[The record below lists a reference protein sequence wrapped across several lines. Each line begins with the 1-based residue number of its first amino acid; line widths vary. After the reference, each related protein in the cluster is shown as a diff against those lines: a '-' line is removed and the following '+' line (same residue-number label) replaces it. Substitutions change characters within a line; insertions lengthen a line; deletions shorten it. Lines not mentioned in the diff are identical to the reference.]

1 VGGVVSFLVLFLIAL
16 LPVTDAG
23 AAANTHGRTRN
34 VVRFDR
40 TPIVA
45 GSYVWFSSVFDFC
58 DTPPSAPSRAWHFRI
73 TDSTITF
80 KYRKARYTIPV
91 PDAEVTIDPAA
102 VTAVTVFGADE
113 KWHTVVP
120 AGFSGN
126 VFLTGV
132 PWQAPI
138 DFDGRFGRVSWSG
151 TVTSDVP
158 DAPIG
163 WRWGAAVYDTL
174 GSPEELFVNPVDGA
188 TPAGTPQSFVFHLL
202 EGGTSTCPPQSTGE
216 LGRRRCVAPVEVDC
230 AAVDGSV
237 CSLPCNATCD
247 PVCEPPRC
255 HTQCKEPPPAT
266 CDVKCEKPECEI
278 QCPNGVECS
287 GDDRLCPHCTTV
299 CKTPHCVTHCQA
311 PKPECTAVC
320 EEPRCEWNCIS
331 AAGSGACTNE
341 QIAEI
346 ACTAPTWRDDICN

>member
-1 VGGVVSFLVLFLIAL
+1 MGGVVGFLVLFFIAL
-16 LPVTDAG
+16 LPATDAG
-23 AAANTHGRTRN
+23 AAASTTGKTKNA
-34 VVRFDR
+34 VRFHH

-45 GSYVWFSSVFDFC
+45 GSYLWFSSVFDFC
-58 DTPPSAPSRAWHFRI
+58 DTPSAPSRAWHFRM
-73 TDSTITF
+73 TDSKITF
-80 KYRKARYTIPV
+80 RYRKVRYEIPV

-102 VTAVTVFGADE
+102 VTATTLFGVDGR
-113 KWHTVVP
+113 WHTVVP

-132 PWQAPI
+132 PYQAPV
-138 DFDGRFGRVSWSG
+138 DFDGGFVRVSWSG

-158 DAPIG
+158 GASIG

-174 GSPEELFVNPVDGA
+174 GSPEQELSVNPVDGD
-188 TPAGTPQSFVFHLL
+188 TPAGTPQSFLSHLIA
-202 EGGTSTCPPQSTGE
+202 GGTSTCPPQLTGE
-216 LGRRRCVAPVEVDC
+216 LGRRRCVAPMEVDC
-230 AAVDGSV
+230 TAVDNSV
-237 CSLPCNATCD
+237 CSLPCTAMCD

-278 QCPNGVECS
+278 QCSDGVDCS
-287 GDDRLCPHCTTV
+287 SEDRLCPHCTTV

-311 PKPECTAVC
+311 PKPECMAVC
-320 EEPRCEWNCIS
+320 EEAQCEWKCS
-331 AAGSGACTNE
+331 PAAGSGACTSE
-341 QIAEI
+341 EIGGI